1 MTDDNNTDGDWV
13 LEIQF
18 HWPHQRLAL
27 GWEMMEPN
35 ENFSYTT
42 IRLYLFVITL
52 TLDF

>member
-1 MTDDNNTDGDWV
+1 MRDYDIDDWE
-13 LEIQF
+13 LEIAL

-27 GWEMMEPN
+27 GWEVIEPN

-42 IRLYLFVITL
+42 IKLYLFVITL